1 MARLVYFGTPGLAVA
16 PLEALVAAGHDVGL
30 VVTRPDRR
38 RGRGAAVA
46 PSPVKEAAGR
56 LGLPVVHR
64 LDEVLAHAA
73 GPFDLGV
80 VVAYGRLIPEALL
93 DAVPMVNLH
102 FSLLPRWRGAAPV
115 ERAILAGDAVTGV
128 CLMGVEAG
136 LDTGPVFARVEVE
149 IGQHEHLDDL
159 RARLVAAGSELLVTG
174 LAAGL
179 GDGEPQVGTPTYAE
193 KLAPDELALV
203 WERPAADLERVV
215 RLDRAFTTWRG
226 RRLRV
231 LDARAV
237 ADGAPDRVSPE
248 DGPPGSLIDDDVVTG
263 SGRLRLL
270 RVQAAGSVPMDAAA
284 WRRGAHVGPGDR
296 FDGGAPAAEG
306 KES

>member
-1 MARLVYFGTPGLAVA
+1 MARLVYFGTPGLAVT
-16 PLEALVAAGHDVGL
+16 PLEALVTAGHEVAL

-46 PSPVKEAAGR
+46 PSPVKEAAER
-56 LGLPVVHR
+56 LGVPVAHR
-64 LDEVLAHAA
+64 LDEVLSHAA

-80 VVAYGRLIPEALL
+80 VVAYGRLIPASLL

-128 CLMGVEAG
+128 CLMAVEAG
-136 LDTGPVFARVEVE
+136 LDTGPVYARVEIE
-149 IGQHEHLDDL
+149 IGAHEHLADL
-159 RARLVAAGSELLVTG
+159 RERLVADGSELLVER
-174 LAAGL
+174 LAVGL
-179 GDGEPQVGTPTYAE
+179 GEGEPQEGTPTYAE

-203 WERPAADLERVV
+203 WERTAAELERVV
-215 RLDRAFTTWRG
+215 RLDRAYTSWRG

-231 LDARAV
+231 LDALA
-237 ADGAPDRVSPE
+237 APDGASSE
-248 DGPPGSLIDDDVVTG
+248 GAPPGSLIGDEVVTG
-263 SGRLRLL
+263 DGRLRLL

-284 WRRGAHVGPGDR
+284 WRRGAHAAAGDR
-296 FDGGAPAAEG
+296 FDGGTVAAEG
-306 KES
+306 DEP

>member
-1 MARLVYFGTPGLAVA
+1 VARLVYFGTPSLAVA
-16 PLEALVAAGHDVGL
+16 PLEALAAAGHDVGL

-38 RGRGAAVA
+38 RGRGAALA
-46 PSPVKEAAGR
+46 PSPVKEAAEV

-64 LDEVLAHAA
+64 LDEVLDHPA

-80 VVAYGRLIPEALL
+80 VVAYGRIIPESLL

-128 CLMGVEAG
+128 CLMGVEVG

-149 IGQHEHLDDL
+149 IGPHEHLEDL
-159 RARLVAAGSELLVTG
+159 RARLVAVGSELLVAR

-179 GDGEPQVGTPTYAE
+179 GEGEPQEGTPTYAE

-203 WERPAADLERVV
+203 WERPAVELERVV
-215 RLDRAFTTWRG
+215 RLDRAFASWRG

-231 LDARAV
+231 LDAEAV
-237 ADGAPDRVSPE
+237 AAVGPD
-248 DGPPGSLIDDDVVTG
+248 DGPAGSLVGDEVVTG
-263 SGRLRLL
+263 EGRLRLL
-270 RVQAAGSVPMDAAA
+270 RVQAAGSVPMEAAA

-306 KES
+306 EEP